1 MPPQTARSR
10 QNKLKL
16 DAPPPLK
23 KFKALHSER
32 AKFAS
37 PPRFDLGHDRP
48 TASPLYSGRSLISSG
63 KLERAGKGT
72 AKVKDDG
79 SDRGRSQADDRL
91 WVDQFEPRNAG
102 DLAVHKRKVEDV
114 RRWLV
119 ESVGSGKLEKYRRL
133 LVLTGPAGSAK
144 TATIRVLARE
154 LGIEILEWRNSPN
167 VPSSSEFPGGGDDA
181 YSDYDYESAM
191 DKFEAFLARAGS
203 YRSLFAPVANPIPS
217 QSLPSASQSATTAT
231 GNHQLILLEDL
242 PNVLHPAIRERF
254 HGALRVHIESV
265 QEGVAPVVVVLS
277 DAGLRGENGEERWVG
292 SSVGRSEGGGK
303 GKGRAEVV
311 DFRTV
316 IPPGLGAAWITQI
329 EFNPVA
335 QTFLTAALK
344 VLLARANVNVSSKLL
359 EAVEWDGNQEEEGS
373 ERASFPSRSLIFT
386 IMLTVHILSSHH
398 HADFHAQV
406 RSCTGKGDPPSTSA
420 SAKDKA
426 AERDMDATLKDPKPL
441 PVWLKDEERRASR
454 VDVDML
460 YADTPIDASLF
471 GLYIHQNYTQFCD
484 EVEQCDGVVDGL
496 SWLDANGGES
506 WYQTNPYSFHM
517 QTLSTLH
524 ALPSPV
530 PRRKQKFW
538 KPEFFES
545 LKKENEAGEA
555 VERVRVWL
563 NEDSHTSLGDRWS
576 RISIA
581 TELGAVL
588 KALDCATLSSPQL
601 PTFSVRPPREHTL
614 FSEMVFTKGAVVTLA
629 EEGEQDDL
637 SLVADGIVGR
647 GVGEAVDER
656 VHAGG
661 GELDEDGIEDW

>member
-72 AKVKDDG
+72 AKAKDDG

-167 VPSSSEFPGGGDDA
+167 VPSNSEFPGGGDDA

-254 HGALRVHIESV
+254 HSALRVHIESV
-265 QEGVAPVVVVLS
+265 QESVAPVVIVIS
-277 DAGLRGENGEERWVG
+277 EAGLRGENGEERWVG

-359 EAVEWDGNQEEEGS
+359 EAV
-373 ERASFPSRSLIFT
+373 
-386 IMLTVHILSSHH
+386 
-398 HADFHAQV
+398 V

-426 AERDMDATLKDPKPL
+426 AEREIDATLKDPKPL

-454 VDVDML
+454 VDVDINMLEDFVIL

-484 EVEQCDGVVDGL
+484 EIEQCDGVVDGL

-563 NEDSHTSLGDRWS
+563 NEDGHTSLGDRWS

-588 KALDCATLSSPQL
+588 KALDCATLSSPQS